1 MAHLG
6 RGIGFLIAL
15 TGIIPNYLQENR
27 LLPTEFSF
35 PLLNVLVI
43 APLFEEFLLRGAI
56 QGNLEKGYSFWNAN
70 LISSVFFVILHIP
83 GWYFMGV
90 LVDNLTNP
98 FGGALSIFLVSLAF
112 GYADPPLALG
122 NGRGF
127 SSFLKQPVLGRRSER

>member
-15 TGIIPNYLQENR
+15 TGIIPNYLQGNR

-43 APLFEEFLLRGAI
+43 APLFEEVLLRGAS
-56 QGNLEKGYSFWNAN
+56 QGNLEIGYSFWNAN

-112 GYADPPLALG
+112 GYAAHRSRSVMGGVLAH
-122 NGRGF
+122 
-127 SSFLKQPVLGRRSER
+127 FLNNLF

>member
-1 MAHLG
+1 
-6 RGIGFLIAL
+6 
-15 TGIIPNYLQENR
+15 
-27 LLPTEFSF
+27 
-35 PLLNVLVI
+35 VLVI

-112 GYADPPLALG
+112 GYAAHRSRSVMGGVLAH
-122 NGRGF
+122 
-127 SSFLKQPVLGRRSER
+127 FLSNLF